1 MANALTSFLGGV
13 RAGEGY
19 KDDVA
24 ARTYGQKQI
33 EIAEKRAGYERDVM
47 DMDRAMA
54 LAGQLGV
61 DTNGGLGLDTEKLA
75 AVLQKGRSGN
85 KFNPLAEE
93 LATLIANT
101 DYSVR
106 KNPGFSFKGF
116 NVGPDNTLTM
126 RGSYDGEQGEK
137 MATTGGGSG
146 AEEEVAFAPVE
157 QVAVLLSDQYD
168 QMWSK
173 RANAS
178 AYNEISKKQKLA
190 GSMEQSAGA
199 QLTISKAVGDLR
211 EQVDLFLASSKD
223 PAYSKASR
231 KLKDALSRAASDD
244 EKLDILRHFGSE
256 LNLPVNEVITPEVEE
271 AVAGSQNQAT
281 AAPTQQPQ
289 PDGGPATDEEIAD
302 FRKQNPTLFPS
313 ATRERLAQLVEG
325 EKFGYKRAS
334 STVPV
339 TGPATDEEIVDFRKQ
354 NPTLFPSATRE
365 RLAQLVEGEK
375 FGYKRGAPPATDPIV
390 ESMAKKAEEVPAG
403 NTETIDR
410 PSAEEMSAL
419 KTVLEAKGVKSFADI
434 NNANL
439 TEQKALLS
447 VLSRTAED
455 SEQRNYYAKALTN
468 LIETGTLSFDAKSAT
483 EASLNQQKQ
492 NTSEEQTRIQ
502 RMGAERLKNSF
513 RYEVGKNLNTFV
525 ENQVNKVGELFFDE
539 DGEIQTPSVDDYY
552 AKANGLDG
560 SLSVLF
566 RRLMGAKKRQ
576 DGSGAPGESRSI
588 AQQEYNGLKDALL
601 AQISFGMQFVSQDG
615 GLELSLATD
624 SDAPLTGSDATLS
637 RIEREGAASGAG
649 GTSGIR
655 IKKPGSTQ
663 TDGDAFTAEQV
674 SSFFGGNAE
683 LITFFFTSLDEIKNS
698 KGR

>member
-325 EKFGYKRAS
+325 EKFGYKR
-334 STVPV
+334 
-339 TGPATDEEIVDFRKQ
+339 
-354 NPTLFPSATRE
+354 
-365 RLAQLVEGEK
+365 
-375 FGYKRGAPPATDPIV
+375 GAPPATDPIV

-539 DGEIQTPSVDDYY
+539 DGEIQTPSVKDYY
-552 AKANGLDG
+552 AKANGVDG